1 MTSASTAPVTA
12 SPAPGSPTRVAII
25 GAGVAGLASAALLA
39 RAGYQVQIFE
49 QHDEPGGRTGR
60 WECDGFRFDTGPSW
74 LLMREVFSHF
84 YALLGR
90 DIDAELPMRQLDPA
104 YQVFF
109 ESTPGPLTIRARQE
123 ANQATFESVEPGAAD
138 RLGRY
143 LDSAQRTYDLAIQHF
158 LYTYFPHPAA
168 LAHPRVLARLPQLV
182 RLLGQSLQTKVHGE
196 FTDPRLRQVLGF
208 PAVFLGTSPQ
218 RAPSMYHLM
227 SALDLA
233 GGVYYPEGGMYALID
248 SMVRCAQHEGAQIHT
263 SARVERIRTEARAA
277 GVGGGRRRR
286 VRGVQVRI
294 GDQVRQ
300 VDADVVVGAGDITH
314 LDRLL
319 PPPARRPRAYW
330 QRRDPGLGGVLAM
343 LGVRGRVP
351 QLQHHSLFFT
361 ADWEANFAAIFGPRQ
376 QVPDPASIY
385 VCAPSRTDPTCAPE
399 GMENLFLLI
408 PVPAD
413 PQIGRGGIDREGDP
427 RVEAAVDAA
436 INQVATWAGIPDLAD
451 RIVVRRTV
459 GPGDFA
465 DDLGAWSGSLL
476 GPAHVL
482 SQSAMWRTPNQ
493 SPTVAGLYYTGAS
506 TVPGVGLPMCL
517 ISAEVLLKRLRGDR
531 TSGPLSEPLVA
542 PLPDLPAAGR

>member
-1 MTSASTAPVTA
+1 MTNAPIKA
-12 SPAPGSPTRVAII
+12 SPVPGTPTRVAII

-39 RAGYQVQIFE
+39 RAGYQVQVFE
-49 QHDEPGGRTGR
+49 KHDEPGGRTGR
-60 WECDGFRFDTGPSW
+60 WEADGFRFDTGPSW
-74 LLMREVFSHF
+74 LLMREVFAHF

-109 ESTPGPLTIRARQE
+109 EATPGPLTIQALRE
-123 ANQATFESVEPGAAD
+123 ANQATFESLEPGAGD

-143 LDSAQRTYDLAIQHF
+143 LDSAERTYDLAIQRF
-158 LYTYFPHPAA
+158 LYTYFSHPAA
-168 LAHPRVLARLPQLV
+168 LAHPGVVARIPQLV
-182 RLLGQSLQTKVHGE
+182 RLLGQSLQGKVHSE
-196 FTDPRLRQVLGF
+196 FTDPRIRQVLGF

-227 SALDLA
+227 SALDLS

-248 SMVRCAQHEGAQIHT
+248 SLVRCAQQEGAQIHT
-263 SARVERIRTEARAA
+263 GARVERIRTEVRAA
-277 GVGGGRRRR
+277 GLVGGRRRRR
-286 VRGVQVRI
+286 VRGVQARI
-294 GDQVRQ
+294 GDQVRK

-314 LDRLL
+314 LERLL
-319 PPPARRPRAYW
+319 PPPARRPPSYW
-330 QRRDPGLGGVLAM
+330 ERRDPGLGGVLAM

-361 ADWEANFAAIFGPRQ
+361 ADWEENFAAIFGPGQ

-413 PQIGRGGIDREGDP
+413 PEIGRGGIDRAGDP
-427 RVEAAVDAA
+427 QVEAAADAA
-436 INQVATWAGIPDLAD
+436 IDQMATWAGIPDLAD

-465 DDLGAWSGSLL
+465 EDLGAWSGSLL

-531 TSGPLSEPLVA
+531 TSGPLPA